1 MRYKQPYTTYEID
14 PKAIRKDDIARPTR
28 WMCRGCT
35 VTNERSGANKIWY
48 ITPRNCHKEKT
59 LLYFHGGAFIA
70 GMVKQQWN
78 TIAKI
83 GRLTG
88 SQVIIPDYPLAPES
102 NYKDAIAM
110 VSDTYQRVLKTT
122 SVSDISFIG
131 DSAGGGLMLSFA
143 LLLRDQ
149 EMPLPSKLIAL
160 SPWVDASMSNPEAA
174 KLEAVDPM
182 ISVPGL
188 KRAGE
193 LYANGTDT
201 SNYLI
206 SPLYGEMKGLP
217 PIHIFAG
224 THDILQ
230 PDEKIF
236 ADKAI
241 AAGIETYYYE
251 YPAMIHG
258 WMFLPI
264 PEAKDAIRKIVE
276 IC

>member
-1 MRYKQPYTTYEID
+1 MKYKKPYTTYEID

-35 VTNERSGANKIWY
+35 VTNKKSGANKIWY
-48 ITPRNCHKEKT
+48 ILPKNCDREKT
-59 LLYFHGGAFIA
+59 LIYFHGGAFVG

-78 TIAKI
+78 TMAKI

-110 VSDTYQRVLKTT
+110 VSKTYQRILKTT
-122 SVSDISFIG
+122 SVSEISFIG

-143 LLLRDQ
+143 MLLRDQ

-160 SPWVDASMSNPEAA
+160 SPWVDASMNNPEAE

-193 LYANGTDT
+193 MYANGTDT
-201 SNYLI
+201 TNYLI
-206 SPLYGEMKGLP
+206 SPLYGKMKGLP

-264 PEAKDAIRKIVE
+264 PEAKDAIKKIVE